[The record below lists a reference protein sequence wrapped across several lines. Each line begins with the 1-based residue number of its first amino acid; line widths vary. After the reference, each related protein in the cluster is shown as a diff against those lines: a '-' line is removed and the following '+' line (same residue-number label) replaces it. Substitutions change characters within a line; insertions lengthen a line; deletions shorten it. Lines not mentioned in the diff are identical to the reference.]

1 MSTPPGSPVTLEHV
15 SLETSMNVKLLKF
28 DPIDRHDLSNQNH
41 HYYTQ
46 DLIYN
51 DRELIFTT
59 DWFRSGGIHFG
70 LDKKPE
76 MLVQTFFLLVQLLFL

>member
-1 MSTPPGSPVTLEHV
+1 MPNV

-76 MLVQTFFLLVQLLFL
+76 MLVPTSPFSLECTKQLKMRQFVV